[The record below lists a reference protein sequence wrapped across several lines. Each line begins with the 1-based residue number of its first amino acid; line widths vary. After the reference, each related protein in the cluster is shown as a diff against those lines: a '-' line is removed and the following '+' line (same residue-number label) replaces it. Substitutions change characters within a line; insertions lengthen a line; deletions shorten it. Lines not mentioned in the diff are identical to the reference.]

1 MVQRRIVITDNSKDF
16 VDLLTRFFSKQPDVE
31 IVGVAHD
38 GKQTLQVIE
47 RTKPDVLLLD
57 IIMPHKDG
65 LEVLREIKEKRMHVR
80 VIVISAVENEAVNEA
95 ALKLGAQR
103 CFVKPVN
110 LTEILDVIR
119 KEAS

>member
-16 VDLLTRFFSKQPDVE
+16 VDLLVRFFSKQPDVE
-31 IVGVAHD
+31 IAGVAHD
-38 GKQTLQVIE
+38 GKQTLRVIE

-65 LEVLREIKEKRMHVR
+65 LEVLREIKEKRMNVR
-80 VIVISAVENEAVNEA
+80 VLVISAVENEAVNEA
-95 ALKLGAQR
+95 ALELGAQR

-110 LTEILDVIR
+110 LTEILEIIR